1 MSITP
6 DGLIQQFLDILGIE
20 LTTATGNYVAFII
33 TASLLAVALIS
44 LMILIFKFLVYLRR
58 G

>member
-1 MSITP
+1 MTIKP
-6 DGLIQQFLDILGIE
+6 DGLIQQFLDILGIQ

-33 TASLLAVALIS
+33 TASLAAVALIS
-44 LMILIFKFLVYLRR
+44 LMILVFKFLVYLRR

>member
-1 MSITP
+1 MTITP

-33 TASLLAVALIS
+33 TASLSAVALIS

>member
-1 MSITP
+1 MTITP
-6 DGLIQQFLDILGIE
+6 DGLIQQLLDILGIE

-33 TASLLAVALIS
+33 TACLSAVALIS

>member
-1 MSITP
+1 MSITS

-20 LTTATGNYVAFII
+20 LTTASGNYVAFII
-33 TASLLAVALIS
+33 TASLSAVALIS

>member
-1 MSITP
+1 MTITP
-6 DGLIQQFLDILGIE
+6 DGLIQQFLDILGIQ

-33 TASLLAVALIS
+33 TASLSAVSLIS

>member
-33 TASLLAVALIS
+33 TASLSAVALIS

>member
-1 MSITP
+1 MNITEG
-6 DGLIQQFLDILGIE
+6 GLIQQFLDILGIE

-33 TASLLAVALIS
+33 TSCLSAVALIS

>member
-33 TASLLAVALIS
+33 TASLSAVALIS
-44 LMILIFKFLVYLRR
+44 LMILIFKFLVYLKR